1 MAPRRTS
8 PVKIGF
14 AALLLATAAAAD
26 EPEPPDDTSSA
37 PDMSTEGADRIGE
50 EAEPGPSFEPPGLH
64 LGSLVL
70 SGDLSQKYRFRT
82 TSRESDQD
90 LYGYLNL
97 DGRLPH
103 EGAKGARPY
112 SSLNFNFQGSYNL
125 DIDSF
130 RGSGD
135 PQGSFIPFSD
145 ITNTYQ
151 ERLQGYIY
159 SAYVELEELRSFE
172 LARAGRQQI
181 YREYGILFDGGRVRT
196 ERWNTLALEVYGGLP
211 AHLHESSPRGDA
223 FAGAGV
229 DSALLP
235 GLVVGADYFYIRDER
250 DRGLPDSDE
259 HVYLGRGTY
268 RANEEWRIDASASWV
283 DTRDRLQQVI
293 ASYNSIDWGLAGTL
307 RAARQN
313 GVADFQSSE
322 ISPYVFIEG
331 SYAPYYQFTLDL
343 RQPIGDTFGAGGGV
357 DVRQLEDE
365 SDDRLYNHSFR
376 NFYLQ
381 ADAAELW
388 PGSRLTVRGDLWDT
402 VGGDDIHSVGF
413 EVDQKV
419 GELLRARAGTSF
431 ALYRIDLF
439 TGKERE
445 RDRLY
450 YLRLRWNVARGLEV
464 DTDYHYERDSVTEY
478 HTLIVG
484 IRKWF

>member
-1 MAPRRTS
+1 M
-8 PVKIGF
+8 KIGF

-223 FAGAGV
+223 FGGAGV

-259 HVYLGRGTY
+259 HVYLARGTY
-268 RANEEWRIDASASWV
+268 RANEEWRVDASASWV